1 MSRPH
6 IPPPRIDLAT
16 LPPLISTGDPGSFA
30 EFTFKVRDPKIL
42 QELADAPYFAPGMV
56 RAFKKFRAELEGAI
70 QPLREDAPDIEF
82 WRAVSAP
89 YIGRAWL
96 DVPWYWAEAYFYRRI
111 LEIVGYFQIGAWHER
126 DPFASNKDAE
136 LKPDAAPL
144 RAQTLLQILANVNT
158 FAPRAELYT
167 EREKF
172 ELLLHAALWGNRV
185 DLSYNVE
192 RTVGRAA
199 RLEDE
204 HENFLVD
211 DAPGVYDFF
220 GARTLDHLVYVTD
233 NAGTELALDLA
244 LIDFLLAERSPAGL
258 GTTPHS
264 GASAPA
270 QPYVKKI
277 TIHLKPQPFYVSDAM
292 PQDVERTLDTFAH
305 ANAET
310 RQLASRLRAHL
321 KSKRLELRV
330 HWFYPSSL
338 HYFEMP
344 DDLFAMFRSADFVI
358 FKGDVN
364 YRRVVGD
371 AHWNPT
377 IAFEYTTRY
386 FPTPFVCLRT
396 MKSDAV
402 VGLQPAQVQ
411 ALDRADRE
419 WRINGKRG
427 LAQAN
432 LKL

>member
-6 IPPPRIDLAT
+6 IPSPRIDLAT

-42 QELADAPYFAPGMV
+42 QELADAPYFSPGTA
-56 RAFKKFRAELEGAI
+56 RAFKKFRAELDGVI

-89 YIGRAWL
+89 YIGHSWL
-96 DVPWYWAEAYFYRRI
+96 DVPWYWAEAFFYRRI
-111 LEIVGYFQIGAWHER
+111 LEIVGYFQLGAWHER
-126 DPFASNKDAE
+126 DPFAPNKDAE
-136 LKPDAAPL
+136 LKPDAAPS
-144 RAQTLLQILANVNT
+144 RAQTLLQIIDNT
-158 FAPRAELYT
+158 HAPAPRAEPYT
-167 EREKF
+167 ERQKF

-204 HENFLVD
+204 HENLLVD
-211 DAPGVYDFF
+211 DAPRVYDFF
-220 GARTLDHLVYVTD
+220 AARTLDHLVYVTD

-244 LIDFLLAERSPAGL
+244 LIDFLLAERTPA
-258 GTTPHS
+258 S
-264 GASAPA
+264 GDVTSPA
-270 QPYVKKI
+270 QPHVKKI

-292 PQDVERTLDTFAH
+292 PQDVERTLNVFAH
-305 ANAET
+305 ANPDT
-310 RQLASRLRAHL
+310 RKLAFRLRAHL
-321 KSKRLELRV
+321 KSKRLEFRV

-344 DDLFAMFRSADFVI
+344 DDLFALFGAADFVI
-358 FKGDVN
+358 LKGDVN

-377 IAFEYTTRY
+377 MAFEYPTRY
-386 FPTPFVCLRT
+386 FPTPFLCLRT

-411 ALDRADRE
+411 ALDRSDRE